1 MLGVV
6 LLLEV
11 LGIIWLRRILKIEV

>member
-6 LLLEV
+6 LLLEC
-11 LGIIWLRRILKIEV
+11 LGIFWLRRILTIEV